1 MILQNFAMSLKK
13 ESFMVKLILST
24 VANDTFLKLKRS
36 NKKIEKSIFKSVC
49 EKIELIKQ
57 DPKIGETIKKKL
69 IPKEYKNNYGIT
81 VLYKIRLANFWRL
94 LYTIKDNELEIIAII
109 VDIIDH
115 EEYNDIFGFKKK

>member
-1 MILQNFAMSLKK
+1 
-13 ESFMVKLILST
+13 MVKLILST